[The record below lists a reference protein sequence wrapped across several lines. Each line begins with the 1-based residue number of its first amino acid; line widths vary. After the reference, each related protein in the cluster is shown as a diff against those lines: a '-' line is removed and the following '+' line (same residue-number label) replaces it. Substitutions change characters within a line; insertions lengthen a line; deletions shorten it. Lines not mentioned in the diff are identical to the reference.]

1 MPRRST
7 RCFALARIVWT
18 TIVLLLTT
26 SATALAQPP
35 EADELTVAIKVAPPF
50 TLREGPPEGPAVW
63 KGPSV
68 ELWEDIARELDLH
81 FHYRET
87 TLDDML
93 DGVAE
98 RRYDVAVAALTVTA
112 DREERVDFTH
122 PYYTTGLAIAVSREQ
137 TSPWV
142 NVLGTV
148 FSYDFLQVLVVIAL
162 IQLGVGT
169 TVWLFERRSNPEQ
182 FPTDIAKGVANG
194 FWWAAVTMATVGYG
208 DKTPKTGPGRF
219 VAMMWMLASMVILAS
234 VTAMIASSLT
244 VERLES
250 RLRGPD
256 DLPRFRVGAIEATTG
271 DRFLRSQAIP
281 AASFVGAEE
290 ALDAL
295 VSGEIDALV
304 WDEPLLR
311 SAIERGPEVWGRQVE
326 VVPGVFQ
333 RQDYAIA
340 VGEGSPLREAIN
352 RVLPDKIADVQ
363 LEQAP

>member
-1 MPRRST
+1 MPRHSIRS
-7 RCFALARIVWT
+7 FALALLA
-18 TIVLLLTT
+18 VLLLT
-26 SATALAQPP
+26 SATVLAQQPGG
-35 EADELTVAIKVAPPF
+35 DELTVAIKVAPPF

-68 ELWEDIARELDLH
+68 ELWEDVARELGLR

-93 DGVAE
+93 DGVAD

-112 DREERVDFTH
+112 EREERVDFTH
-122 PYYTTGLAIAVSREQ
+122 PYYTTGLAIAVPRER

-148 FSYDFLQVLVVIAL
+148 FSSDFLRVLLVIAL
-162 IQLGVGT
+162 IQLSVGT
-169 TVWLFERRSNPEQ
+169 AVWLFERRTNPEQ
-182 FPTDIAKGVANG
+182 FPPDIAKGMATG

-208 DKTPKTGPGRF
+208 DKTPKTALGRM

-234 VTAMIASSLT
+234 VTATIASALT

-250 RLRGPD
+250 RLRGPE
-256 DLPRFRVGAIEATTG
+256 DLPRFEVGAIEATTG
-271 DRFLRSQAIP
+271 DRFLRSQAIT
-281 AASFVGAEE
+281 ATYFANAE
-290 ALDAL
+290 DAL
-295 VSGEIDALV
+295 GALASGEIDALV

-311 SAIERGPEVWGRQVE
+311 FAIEQGPEAWREQIE
-326 VVPGVFQ
+326 LVPGVFQ

-352 RVLPDKIADVQ
+352 RVLPDKIGDVQ
-363 LEQAP
+363 LDHSN